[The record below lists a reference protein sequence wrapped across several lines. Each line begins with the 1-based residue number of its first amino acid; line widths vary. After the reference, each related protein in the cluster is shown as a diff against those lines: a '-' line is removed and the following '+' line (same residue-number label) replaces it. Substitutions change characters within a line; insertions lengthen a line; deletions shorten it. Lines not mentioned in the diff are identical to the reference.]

1 MITQANMQMD
11 KMMGKNRRMDCW
23 KLPWLIFA
31 VGILEYCLRSNRAV
45 RAPSAKSALRK
56 PIVLVSDQTA
66 SKVLPIR
73 IIKALKSEKERFEPI
88 GFI

>member
-1 MITQANMQMD
+1 MITQANMQTD

-23 KLPWLIFA
+23 QLPWLIFA

-45 RAPSAKSALRK
+45 RAPSAKSGLRK

-66 SKVLPIR
+66 SRVLLIR
-73 IIKALKSEKERFEPI
+73 IIRILKSEKERFEPVC
-88 GFI
+88 FI